1 LKGQTKRF
9 PAIYW
14 TWLLEVGVA
23 RSVTDGRLALTGVHV
38 LNWILD
44 ILGDL
49 RVVVVVVAGMMKL
62 MDGPEGL
69 LEAVAE
75 VTVTGTAAVLR
86 GHATMM

>member
-1 LKGQTKRF
+1 MLLIWSKSLKGQTKRF
-9 PAIYW
+9 PVIYW

-49 RVVVVVVAGMMKL
+49 RVVVVVMAGM
-62 MDGPEGL
+62 
-69 LEAVAE
+69 ASFSQNVNH
-75 VTVTGTAAVLR
+75 TS
-86 GHATMM
+86 H